1 MELERKIIKR
11 IIFFNSK
18 IHVVTYL
25 LARHRHWNLK
35 PNRLMHTSIYPL
47 NPSRPLPEKNV
58 YCIKLCCVHVHY
70 VNSYF
75 FVSAR
80 EKARDEGIYNLTT
93 ETRTSLKTEFAFFQ
107 SYFVKVGEPS
117 WSLIPSDSIQ
127 VQTCTNC
134 KWWKWACTTFHYLWC
149 LTVLFDH
156 FAVQKRAGRGVFRQN
171 CSTVC
176 KWDTQDYCGFSF
188 HHWWNPASSQKN
200 GV

>member
-1 MELERKIIKR
+1 MQ
-11 IIFFNSK
+11 
-18 IHVVTYL
+18 TC
-25 LARHRHWNLK
+25 
-35 PNRLMHTSIYPL
+35 TSIDPL
-47 NPSRPLPEKNV
+47 TPFLPTSRKKRLLHQIV
-58 YCIKLCCVHVHY
+58 LYRRVSHVRY
-70 VNSYF
+70 VNNFF

-80 EKARDEGIYNLTT
+80 EKPRDEGMYDPTT
-93 ETRTSLKTEFAFFQ
+93 EKRTSLKTKFAFFQ
-107 SYFVKVGEPS
+107 SYFVKVGELS
-117 WSLIPSDSIQ
+117 WSLIASDSIQ
-127 VQTCTNC
+127 VQTCINC

-188 HHWWNPASSQKN
+188 HHRWNSASSQKN

>member
-1 MELERKIIKR
+1 M
-11 IIFFNSK
+11 
-18 IHVVTYL
+18 Y
-25 LARHRHWNLK
+25 
-35 PNRLMHTSIYPL
+35 L
-47 NPSRPLPEKNV
+47 NPPTNPLPAHFQKKKNV
-58 YCIKLCCVHVHY
+58 YCIKLCCIEGFHTFTMLIIF
-70 VNSYF
+70 F

-80 EKARDEGIYNLTT
+80 EKPRDEGMYDPTT
-93 ETRTSLKTEFAFFQ
+93 EKRTSLKTKFAFFQ
-107 SYFVKVGEPS
+107 SYFVKVGELS
-117 WSLIPSDSIQ
+117 WSLIASDSIQ
-127 VQTCTNC
+127 VQTCINC

-188 HHWWNPASSQKN
+188 HHRWNSASSQKN